1 MVTSMLF
8 TKLTALTLYLV
19 FLLSAHSAFS
29 WQFYKASGALKIEYQ
44 QNAQNL
50 LEIRAITTANS
61 SIGAFLHLLEDTN
74 NISSWVDN
82 AQKAEILSQPDAHS
96 HIVQTYFSAP
106 WPVSPRDMIT
116 QSQWTQNPVSRELI
130 MHITDLGQQ
139 YPPVKGFVRMQHVQG
154 QWTLT
159 PQANGMLRIQYQG
172 QADPAGKLP
181 RFISDKVALQAT
193 FTTFKQLPEALAQY
207 QRPYPNIT
215 EP

>member
-1 MVTSMLF
+1 MRILISLLLCISTMGWAKDSLWQNY
-8 TKLTALTLYLV
+8 KTLDDIKVHYR
-19 FLLSAHSAFS
+19 HST
-29 WQFYKASGALKIEYQ
+29 
-44 QNAQNL
+44 NNL
-50 LEIRAITTANS
+50 LQIHAETTVS
-61 SIGAFLHLLEDTN
+61 SGLGAFLHLLEDTN

-116 QSQWTQNPVSRELI
+116 QSHWAQNPVSRELI